1 MDIVIIAES
10 NQKRV
15 MKRTTSKEIDAS
27 KSPETILYEL
37 YKQLKKE
44 IKVEGMNNE

>member
-1 MDIVIIAES
+1 MEIAIIAES

-15 MKRTTSKEIDAS
+15 MKRITSKEIDDS

-37 YKQLKKE
+37 YNQLKQE
-44 IKVEGMNNE
+44 IKVEGMDNE

>member
-10 NQKRV
+10 NKKRV
-15 MKRTTSKEIDAS
+15 MKRTTSELIDKS